1 MGFIGFVMAIVA
13 GFFTLIAL
21 IPFLGWLNWFIIPF
35 AFIALILNLIYTL
48 RGSGRIFGI
57 IGTVICAGALVLS
70 IFRLVTGFGLL

>member
-35 AFIALILNLIYTL
+35 VLIALILNLISTV
-48 RGSGRIFGI
+48 RGSGRVFGI
-57 IGTVICAGALVLS
+57 IGLIICAGVLPVS

>member
-21 IPFLGWLNWFIIPF
+21 VPFLGWLNWFIVPF
-35 AFIALILNLIYTL
+35 ALIALIVNLISAV
-48 RGSGRIFGI
+48 RVSGRVFGI
-57 IGTVICAGALVLS
+57 IGVAICTCALGLS